1 MGAGSGADRPVPD
14 AAKCMDQRGA
24 APLLGDYP
32 QHSLCHSRRA
42 DCRAVL
48 PKRRRKPGQ
57 ALSASVAHGGAELC
71 LLYPGGAVCG
81 CGSRGGD
88 ADDPE
93 NLRLCLDG
101 ADWISC
107 YEKGE
112 YTMKK
117 YLNVALVYA
126 IAAMAGGVFYR
137 AWLCSCT
144 GRRPVLDYVFDVSN
158 GKERS
163 MIKLHTTA
171 FHICLY
177 FFLYSF
183 GET

>member
-1 MGAGSGADRPVPD
+1 MRNFTE
-14 AAKCMDQRGA
+14 
-24 APLLGDYP
+24 
-32 QHSLCHSRRA
+32 
-42 DCRAVL
+42 RAVAVL
-48 PKRRRKPGQ
+48 ID
-57 ALSASVAHGGAELC
+57 VC
-71 LLYPGGAVCG
+71 L
-81 CGSRGGD
+81 
-88 ADDPE
+88 
-93 NLRLCLDG
+93 
-101 ADWISC
+101 
-107 YEKGE
+107 
-112 YTMKK
+112 
-117 YLNVALVYA
+117 
-126 IAAMAGGVFYR
+126 AGGVFYR